1 MKYYILQRKSYQ
13 LIRQP
18 NHEFEEVFIGSTNE
32 KKFKT
37 KDQIIEHLKE
47 IIVNEM
53 FIVQGGNKF
62 SKLIL
67 CNNDTGCVIES
78 RYIIAHLAAMII
90 DRMFIKCTDIA
101 NPIIK
106 SDLELDDLSV
116 KDYVEI
122 YRSLRLFIR
131 SIKYKEDDRIVLC
144 G

>member
-1 MKYYILQRKSYQ
+1 MKYYVLQRKSYQ

-18 NHEFEEVFIGSTNE
+18 NHEFEEIFIGSTNG

-37 KDQIIEHLKE
+37 KDQIIEYLKE
-47 IIVNEM
+47 LIANEM

-67 CNNDTGCVIES
+67 CNNDTGSVIES
-78 RYIIAHLAAMII
+78 RYIIAHLAAMKI
-90 DRMFIKCTDIA
+90 DRMFVKCTDNA
-101 NPIIK
+101 DPIIK

-122 YRSLRLFIR
+122 YRPLRLFIK

>member
-1 MKYYILQRKSYQ
+1 MKYYVLQRKSYQ

-18 NHEFEEVFIGSTNE
+18 NHEFKEVFIGSTNE

-37 KDQIIEHLKE
+37 KDQVIEYLKE
-47 IIVNEM
+47 IIANEM
-53 FIVQGGNKF
+53 FIVQGGNGF

-67 CNNDTGCVIES
+67 CNNDTGCVVES
-78 RYIIAHLAAMII
+78 RYVIAYLAAMRI
-90 DRMFIKCTDIA
+90 DRIYIKCTNIP
-101 NPIIK
+101 NPIMR

-122 YRSLRLFIR
+122 YRPLRLFIK

-144 G
+144 S

>member
-1 MKYYILQRKSYQ
+1 MKYYVLQRKSYQ

-18 NHEFEEVFIGSTNE
+18 NHEFKEIFIGSSNE

-37 KDQIIEHLKE
+37 KDQVIEYLKE
-47 IIVNEM
+47 IIANEM
-53 FIVQGGNKF
+53 FIVQGGNGF

-67 CNNDTGCVIES
+67 CNNDTGCVVES
-78 RYIIAHLAAMII
+78 RYVIAYLAAMRI
-90 DRMFIKCTDIA
+90 DRIYIKCTNIP
-101 NPIIK
+101 NPIMR

-122 YRSLRLFIR
+122 YRPLRLFIK

-144 G
+144 S